1 MNPLPRILFVSCM
14 VPSAHYS
21 ASMAQMS
28 ALLERYAGHF
38 VWFSLRKPAPD
49 QKNPF
54 SIPFAFAEPLQKPAR
69 LPRLKQYLN
78 LGPWARRMGR
88 QAAEFGRAQHV
99 DLVLTDMA
107 FEAVVA
113 GRAAAQRL
121 GLPMLASVQDPP
133 VNRLRI
139 KGYPGWLLRWYE
151 NEFAG
156 ALRAAVRCAVVSDY
170 MGEAYQKKYGVD
182 TVTLYLGVEEQ
193 KCLPPRPLDAT
204 KSPIVIGSVGSILS
218 AQNWGI
224 LIEAVRLLN
233 QKHATKFRILHIG
246 NLPEGIS
253 SAPEV
258 EVTGWV
264 AAQETMAHYLARID
278 IGFLNYSFNPQFA
291 ETGRTS
297 FPTKVHSYIQA
308 QVPMLAL
315 GSADSTVVRFVQ
327 DHRCG
332 TVCTLPEVES
342 LAKQIESLVF
352 GEDHYQIALQGVM
365 ALKSIFSR
373 QQFFECFERFLW
385 AAV

>member
-1 MNPLPRILFVSCM
+1 M

-21 ASMAQMS
+21 ASMAQMV
-28 ALLERYAGHF
+28 ALLERYAGQF
-38 VWFSLRKPAPD
+38 VWFALRKPAPD

-54 SIPFAFAEPLQKPAR
+54 AIPFAYAEPLKQPAR

-78 LGPWARRMGR
+78 LGPWARHLGAK
-88 QAAEFGRAQHV
+88 AAEFGRANNV
-99 DLVLTDMA
+99 TLVLTDMA
-107 FEAVVA
+107 FEAVAA

-151 NEFAG
+151 NEFARTM
-156 ALRAAVRCAVVSDY
+156 RAAVRCAVVSDY
-170 MGEAYQKKYGVD
+170 MGEIYQREYGVD
-182 TVTLYLGVEEQ
+182 TVTLYMGVEER
-193 KCLPPRPLDAT
+193 KCFTPRPLDKS

-218 AQNWGI
+218 AQNWSI

-233 QKHATKFRILHIG
+233 QRQGSNAFRILHIG
-246 NLPEGIS
+246 NLPES
-253 SAPEV
+253 VPPASEV
-258 EVTGWV
+258 EVTGWI
-264 AAQETMAHYLARID
+264 AAEETMARHLARID
-278 IGFLNYSFNPQFA
+278 VGFLNYSFAPEFA

-315 GSADSTVVRFVQ
+315 GPTDSTVVRFVR

-332 TVCTLPEVES
+332 AVCTQPSAEALALCLEEFLHNGPAIAEAQTNIQS
-342 LAKQIESLVF
+342 LK
-352 GEDHYQIALQGVM
+352 
-365 ALKSIFSR
+365 KSMSR
-373 QQFFECFERFLW
+373 QRFFENFEAFVTIPS
-385 AAV
+385 ANK